1 MQKKDVKKN
10 IFPIE
15 YSVIGATTED
25 PEHPLYSI
33 ISDEK
38 KEGWCSAPFCKYPQE
53 IILQLNKPSKL
64 YQINITLHE
73 SKIPSK
79 IDFCYFYPEQKKENQ
94 KKSDKINFNNIPFLK
109 LGFITPNSNQKTN
122 FKAREVQ
129 KIKINQNAF
138 FIKFILYKN
147 YINLENKY
155 NQVSIISVEF
165 FGIENENINSDINF
179 NFNINNTNKEKTI
192 IQKQKYNDEDLDE
205 ICLSKLKE
213 IKITLDLCVK
223 KEKYESAK
231 IFRELYQRVRLLG
244 EKIKNLSEY
253 KLKCIETNDFDSCKK
268 LQGDIDRIKKLIN
281 DINTNFPE
289 NDENEENEGDSPF
302 K

>member
-94 KKSDKINFNNIPFLK
+94 KKSEKINFNNIPFLK

-179 NFNINNTNKEKTI
+179 NFNINNSNKEKTI

-281 DINTNFPE
+281 DINANFPE

>member
-1 MQKKDVKKN
+1 MQKKDIKKN
-10 IFPIE
+10 IFPLE
-15 YSVIGATTED
+15 YSVIGATSED

-38 KEGWCSAPFCKYPQE
+38 KEGWCSSPFCKYPQE
-53 IILQLNKPSKL
+53 IILQLNNPSKL
-64 YQINITLHE
+64 YQINLTLHE
-73 SKIPSK
+73 SKIPTK
-79 IDFCYFYPEQKKENQ
+79 IDFYYFYPEQKKENQ
-94 KKSDKINFNNIPFLK
+94 KKTENFNLNNIPFLK

-122 FKAREVQ
+122 FKAREFQ
-129 KIKINQNAF
+129 KIKINQNAL
-138 FIKFILYKN
+138 FIKFVLHKN

-155 NQVSIISVEF
+155 NQVSLISVEF
-165 FGIENENINSDINF
+165 FGIENENNNSDINF
-179 NFNINNTNKEKTI
+179 NFNINYTNKEKSN

-213 IKITLDLCVK
+213 IKIALNLCVK

-244 EKIKNLSEY
+244 EKMKNLSEY
-253 KLKCIETNDFDSCKK
+253 KLKCIETNDYDSCKK

-289 NDENEENEGDSPF
+289 NDENEENEVDSPF

>member
-10 IFPIE
+10 IFPLE
-15 YSVIGATTED
+15 FSVVGATSED

-64 YQINITLHE
+64 YQINLTLHE

-79 IDFCYFYPEQKKENQ
+79 IDFYYFYPEQKKEKQ
-94 KKSDKINFNNIPFLK
+94 KKNENFNFNNIPFLK

-138 FIKFILYKN
+138 FIKFVLHKN

-165 FGIENENINSDINF
+165 FGIENENINSDF
-179 NFNINNTNKEKTI
+179 NFNYNINNSNKEKSNLP
-192 IQKQKYNDEDLDE
+192 KQKYNDEDLDE

-244 EKIKNLSEY
+244 EKMKNLSEY

-281 DINTNFPE
+281 DINANFPE

>member
-94 KKSDKINFNNIPFLK
+94 KKSEKINFNNIPFLK

-179 NFNINNTNKEKTI
+179 NFNINNSNKEKTI

-244 EKIKNLSEY
+244 EKMKNLSEY

-281 DINTNFPE
+281 DINANFPE

-302 K
+302 

>member
-94 KKSDKINFNNIPFLK
+94 KKSEKINFNNIPFLK

-179 NFNINNTNKEKTI
+179 NFNINNSNKEKTI